1 MKDYTGKYL
10 DDEAA
15 YDGDLLDMV
24 GRKTMIKQMQM
35 IAVERTMRMAGW
47 LSECVDGLSDTGSL
61 HPIKLEHVQP
71 VRMWRAVVAAKKK
84 ELMSKRIEN
93 LPTNMANL

>member
-15 YDGDLLDMV
+15 YDGDLLNMV

-35 IAVERTMRMAGW
+35 IAVE
-47 LSECVDGLSDTGSL
+47 DGRLA
-61 HPIKLEHVQP
+61 Q
-71 VRMWRAVVAAKKK
+71 
-84 ELMSKRIEN
+84 
-93 LPTNMANL
+93 

>member
-47 LSECVDGLSDTGSL
+47 LSEYVDGLSDIGSL
-61 HPIKLEHVQP
+61 DPIKLEHVQP

-84 ELMSKRIEN
+84 ELMSKRMEN
-93 LPTNMANL
+93 LPTNAAG